1 MRCALAFGTHGLDF
15 LLEIL
20 RLSFRRCLR
29 VSLYC
34 FAASVVKPTIPSC
47 NVLNRTLGLSDRN
60 RVMPANVHF
69 PHAAIL
75 VRHAKR
81 SFTHTVSLDQNARAS
96 RPMSEYH
103 NFCHC
108 SRHRRGSLF
117 GARHTQIVLPLR
129 MARRPTCTTC
139 GDCCGLWPCQVSRSN
154 SSGFALWVLLR
165 CLPVGTS
172 QHVVQF
178 CVSSAAGP
186 A

>member
-1 MRCALAFGTHGLDF
+1 MSVD
-15 LLEIL
+15 
-20 RLSFRRCLR
+20 
-29 VSLYC
+29 C
-34 FAASVVKPTIPSC
+34 FAASVVKPTNPSR

-69 PHAAIL
+69 
-75 VRHAKR
+75 RHADIMVGHATR
-81 SFTHTVSLDQNARAS
+81 SSTLGLWIRIPAPRL
-96 RPMSEYH
+96 MSEYH

-117 GARHTQIVLPLR
+117 GHATHIVLPLR

-154 SSGFALWVLLR
+154 SWDSRCWCLLR

-172 QHVVQF
+172 QHVVRF
-178 CVSSAAGP
+178 CVSWGSRP
-186 A
+186 SLK